1 MARSST
7 DRPRPIGYGSRRLQW
22 LAVVIGFL
30 FFLTLLAEGTIL
42 VLRAKDSALTMPAA
56 AAQGGAAPLWIAAAT
71 GAAVL
76 LGGGSMLLGGACVGR
91 YRFLAK
97 VAGLLLFCGAG
108 LRLAWPLLLDLFTR
122 EGTLAS
128 GKILGTP
135 VLGTTTDGTAV
146 PGALIPA
153 TMVDDLPL
161 FAVAAAALLT
171 FLGLVGLVITRPRR
185 LNPDWGNERAVSEV
199 FDDEPRTARL
209 SDDRRHAPAPL
220 ADAGAAGGGSATAG
234 TSGAAGATAASGTDA
249 AGAPG
254 TEEPSTMRITV
265 DESPRTP
272 VVAHSEDPRTAPM
285 IPLDDEYPDAGASDG
300 EVSDADSGSRRVDGD
315 APGSRGL

>member
-22 LAVVIGFL
+22 LTVVVGFL

-71 GAAVL
+71 AAAVL
-76 LGGGSMLLGGACVGR
+76 LGGGSMLLGAACVGR

-209 SDDRRHAPAPL
+209 SDDRRHTPAPL
-220 ADAGAAGGGSATAG
+220 ADTGSAGGGSAAAG
-234 TSGAAGATAASGTDA
+234 TGGAAGATASGA
-249 AGAPG
+249 EPGGAPS

-315 APGSRGL
+315 APGSRGF

>member
-22 LAVVIGFL
+22 LTVVVGFL

-56 AAQGGAAPLWIAAAT
+56 APQGGAAPLWIAAAT
-71 GAAVL
+71 TAAVL
-76 LGGGSMLLGGACVGR
+76 LGGGSMLLGAACVGR

-220 ADAGAAGGGSATAG
+220 ADTGA
-234 TSGAAGATAASGTDA
+234 AAGASPAGT
-249 AGAPG
+249 GSS
-254 TEEPSTMRITV
+254 TEEPSSMRITV

-300 EVSDADSGSRRVDGD
+300 EVSDAGSGSRRVDGD
-315 APGSRGL
+315 APGSRGF

>member
-22 LAVVIGFL
+22 LAVVVGFL

-56 AAQGGAAPLWIAAAT
+56 AAQGGAAPLWIAVAT
-71 GAAVL
+71 AAAVL
-76 LGGGSMLLGGACVGR
+76 LGGASMLLGGACVGR

-135 VLGTTTDGTAV
+135 VLGTTAYGTAV

-171 FLGLVGLVITRPRR
+171 FLGLVGLVVTRPRR
-185 LNPDWGNERAVSEV
+185 LNPDRGNERAVSEV

-220 ADAGAAGGGSATAG
+220 ADTGAAGTGS
-234 TSGAAGATAASGTDA
+234 AAGATASGADP
-249 AGAPG
+249 AGAPSN
-254 TEEPSTMRITV
+254 EEPSTMRITV

-272 VVAHSEDPRTAPM
+272 VVARSEDPRTAPM

-315 APGSRGL
+315 APGSRGF

>member
-22 LAVVIGFL
+22 LAVVVGFL

-56 AAQGGAAPLWIAAAT
+56 AAQGGTAPLWIAVAT
-71 GAAVL
+71 AAAVL

-108 LRLAWPLLLDLFTR
+108 LRLTWPLLLDLFTR

-128 GKILGTP
+128 GKILDTP

-146 PGALIPA
+146 PGTLIPA

-171 FLGLVGLVITRPRR
+171 FLGLVGLVVTRPRR

-220 ADAGAAGGGSATAG
+220 ADTGAAGTGSAAAG

-249 AGAPG
+249 AGAPS

-285 IPLDDEYPDAGASDG
+285 IPLDDEYPDAVASDG

-315 APGSRGL
+315 APGSRGF